1 MTPDEIAVKIGL
13 KPLAEFC
20 EPIQS
25 FAEAYGCEA
34 RGSGRTIRFVL
45 YALAAASEGKRV
57 AFVVCGDANRRRISS
72 LLLDVSIRAEID
84 ALAHGPSSIEI
95 AGGGSVR
102 LVAPLEPF
110 FRCDEVVR
118 DNYDPL
124 TSQPK
129 QRCLHRLAKAKRQCS
144 VCGLKLRRAR
154 DLRKARLRQRMMTA
168 WRPIW
173 DHLRISAIDALF
185 KSKDT

>member
-1 MTPDEIAVKIGL
+1 M

-20 EPIQS
+20 DPIQS

-34 RGSGRTIRFVL
+34 RRSGRTTRSVL
-45 YALAAASEGKRV
+45 DALAAASEGKRV
-57 AFVVCGDANRRRISS
+57 AF
-72 LLLDVSIRAEID
+72 
-84 ALAHGPSSIEI
+84 GPSGIEI

-129 QRCLHRLAKAKRQCS
+129 QRCLYWLFRAKRSCS
-144 VCGLKLRRAR
+144 VCGLKLRQAR
-154 DLRKARLRQRMMTA
+154 DLRKARLRQRMMTEQQQ
-168 WRPIW
+168 IW
-173 DHLRISAIDALF
+173 DRLGISAIDALF
-185 KSKDT
+185 RAKK